1 VYHVSLR
8 AGVIDSFDA
17 ESLRAGSDAAP
28 THSHFRNALSGI
40 RTRSVLLWNAFALC
54 GKLTLALSFVLTPR
68 PPEDSLLPF
77 FGLGG
82 PRPEVFPIII
92 PQSAKDWNAEFSLR
106 SRGVRNNVRKAVT
119 PAHKS
124 ARNSTS
130 RRAAFYALI
139 VLALAV
145 VTFVCAPATRATD
158 NARAATTTNPPAA
171 PKKVIIDTDPG
182 TDDALAILLALNSPE
197 LDVRALTVVPGN
209 VTAQQGLENAL
220 KLASLTNRCDIP
232 VAGGAQHPLF
242 QKLITAELWH
252 GANGLANVELPA
264 SKCKADP
271 RFGPD
276 LIIQMIHES
285 PHEITL
291 VPVGP
296 LTNIALALLKDP
308 SIVPLVKEVVI
319 MGGSISGG
327 NVNAAAEAN
336 IYNDPE
342 AAQIVF
348 HAGWRLTMV
357 GLDVG
362 DKTLYDQAHLDQLS
376 KTHGPEND
384 FAVKVLTFLLVQEA
398 KYGAGGGSPMYDPL
412 AVGTA
417 VDPSIVSTQAMHVDV
432 ESRGEFT
439 RGETVANRRNAVERN
454 VLHGDRYI
462 IEGIDHVE
470 PNVQVCTGVNADKF
484 LQLLNSRL
492 AGK

>member
-1 VYHVSLR
+1 MPHK
-8 AGVIDSFDA
+8 F
-17 ESLRAGSDAAP
+17 
-28 THSHFRNALSGI
+28 SH
-40 RTRSVLLWNAFALC
+40 AFAQGAAAEAIPVSAERPGTLPSSADRTNLRGSPLKTFIRRFVPVLILFATGSPLC
-54 GKLTLALSFVLTPR
+54 VAPLAR
-68 PPEDSLLPF
+68 
-77 FGLGG
+77 
-82 PRPEVFPIII
+82 
-92 PQSAKDWNAEFSLR
+92 A
-106 SRGVRNNVRKAVT
+106 
-119 PAHKS
+119 S
-124 ARNSTS
+124 ARNAS
-130 RRAAFYALI
+130 
-139 VLALAV
+139 
-145 VTFVCAPATRATD
+145 
-158 NARAATTTNPPAA
+158 AATALFQSSRIA

-209 VTAQQGLENAL
+209 VTARQGLENAL

-242 QKLITAELWH
+242 QKLITAEPWH

-264 SKCKADP
+264 SNCKADP

-276 LIIQMIHES
+276 LIIQMVHES

-296 LTNIALALLKDP
+296 LTNIALAVLKDP

-348 HAGWRLTMV
+348 QAGWRLTMV

-362 DKTLYDQAHLDQLS
+362 NQTLYDQAHLNELS

-384 FAVKVLTFLLVQEA
+384 FAVKVLTFLIGQEA

-417 VDPSIVSTQAMHVDV
+417 VDPAIVTTEAMHVDV
-432 ESRGEFT
+432 ETRGEFT
-439 RGETVANRRNAVERN
+439 RGETVANRHNTVERN

-462 IEGIDHVE
+462 IEGVDHVT
-470 PNVQVCTGVNADKF
+470 PNVQVCTGVNAEKF
-484 LQLLNSRL
+484 LQLLNARL